1 MNLLNKSILEHIIF
15 FPVLWTFTGMFL
27 YSNGK
32 KMMVVFV
39 LISAIVSFY
48 LYGKS
53 NFINNTKNIKLIWL
67 LGACLL
73 FAAFAKVHYGYSSS
87 LLRGLACLF
96 IFFIALPPF
105 LSKKIELKQLTIIG
119 AISTLIYMIVQVF
132 ILNNGRMW
140 SINPIPYATFSAS
153 ISALTFYYLL
163 QCKSVKSSLLWLSSF
178 LAAII
183 PLLYSQSRGLW
194 LALAVVLLV
203 MIVRLFITN
212 KKSIYFIFPL
222 MIVSSL
228 AFVLSGNKIV
238 ERIEKTKVEIEKIN
252 EGDLTSSIG
261 LRFQMWKA
269 AIILIPESPIIGL
282 GKTNID
288 YKRKLSEQGVISKGT
303 VNYTHYHNQ
312 FLNELVKYGI
322 IGLIL
327 LLASISYPFYYLNKN
342 NNNNTWPGIIVIS
355 IFILASLT
363 DVPFQHAQTITFYF
377 IFLYLA
383 LEQKNAR
390 QPSIELKKTLD
401 T

>member
-163 QCKSVKSSLLWLSSF
+163 QCKSV
-178 LAAII
+178 
-183 PLLYSQSRGLW
+183 SQSRGLW